1 MMESSVAA
9 LANKSTAKE
18 GWDAIFRDHNA
29 RQRNLEDKGYTKG
42 EKIAIKVNMNG
53 TQGSSNGMVK
63 GSFSSPAAIRAL
75 LLTLVN
81 DAGVSPSDITVFD
94 GSRLIPSF
102 LIEMC
107 SEGVLKGVKFQW
119 NNVGGANDV
128 TMDKSVPVVWS
139 ETFAGEQ
146 SYLPTCLT
154 EATYLINFC
163 TVKGHNLAGVT
174 LTAKNHFG
182 TILNSD
188 REYPPQAANI
198 HQFATA
204 HRFYWKE
211 GWDWQQRPMNTY
223 TILADFLAN
232 KEIGG
237 KTVLNIGEMI
247 ATSLT
252 QGSNVNN
259 NAKFTQPPFNGDWPC
274 SILMSQ
280 DPVALDSVAY
290 DFLHAEPKF
299 TTAQTYYNG
308 EKSTAQN
315 YIHESA
321 LAYNP
326 PSGTYYKDGKGE
338 LITESLGVHEH
349 WNNVNDKQ
357 YGRNLGK
364 DEGIELYKLTF
375 GK

>member
-1 MMESSVAA
+1 
-9 LANKSTAKE
+9 
-18 GWDAIFRDHNA
+18 
-29 RQRNLEDKGYTKG
+29 
-42 EKIAIKVNMNG
+42 MNG
-53 TQGSSNGMVK
+53 TQGSSNGMVN

-81 DAGVSPSDITVFD
+81 DVGVSPSDITVYD
-94 GSRLIPSF
+94 GSRLIPTY

-107 SEGVLKGVKFQW
+107 SEGVLNGVKFQW
-119 NNVGGANDV
+119 NDSTGANDV
-128 TMDKSVPVVWS
+128 VMDKNAPVVWS
-139 ETFAGEQ
+139 EKFEGEQ
-146 SYLPTCLT
+146 SYLPTCLSQ
-154 EATYLINFC
+154 ATYLINFC

-204 HRFYWKE
+204 HAFYWKD
-211 GWDWQQRPMNTY
+211 GWDWKQRPMNTY
-223 TILADFLAN
+223 TILTDFLAN
-232 KEIGG
+232 REIGG

-252 QGSNVNN
+252 QGSSVSAS
-259 NAKFTQPPFNGDWPC
+259 AKFTQYPFNGDWPC

-290 DFLHAEPKF
+290 DFLHAEPAY

-315 YIHESA
+315 YIHEAA
-321 LAYNP
+321 LADNP
-326 PSGTYYKDGKGE
+326 PSGTYYKDGAGE
-338 LITESLGVHEH
+338 LITSSLGVHEH
-349 WNNVNDKQ
+349 WNNVRDKQ
-357 YGRNLGK
+357 YSRNLGK